1 MELRALEKKLKLMDA
16 EKTKKMQELKIQHQ
30 ADIQEFKNEVAS
42 KTSICD
48 AAKDNMEQTLKS
60 MTLMHRED
68 ISRLRQQLQQMNE
81 KASHFENLHRNSQT
95 ESEKNRAH
103 FEDEVKELNQDLR
116 ECRGRI
122 KGLRMESS
130 QYQDVIKGKDEI
142 IKGNLNQIEKMNC
155 QIQELTDEVH
165 SVNQSY
171 RDMLK
176 ENQELK
182 VTNASLKT
190 TVEFKSKELENSQSK
205 KLLDSK

>member
-1 MELRALEKKLKLMDA
+1 M
-16 EKTKKMQELKIQHQ
+16 
-30 ADIQEFKNEVAS
+30 S
-42 KTSICD
+42 
-48 AAKDNMEQTLKS
+48 
-60 MTLMHRED
+60 
-68 ISRLRQQLQQMNE
+68 E

-95 ESEKNRAH
+95 ESEKNREH

-122 KGLRMESS
+122 KSLRMENS

-142 IKGNLNQIEKMNC
+142 IKGNLNQVTQWEMKQIHNCLNCEIEKMNC

-182 VTNASLKT
+182 VN
-190 TVEFKSKELENSQSK
+190 EN
-205 KLLDSK
+205 D